1 MIAKYRKLFETGFFH
16 IVGAGSVNKVLS
28 VILSVALVR
37 ILSKVDYGCYAY
49 AFNIAS
55 FFILFNGLGVCSALL
70 QMCCETGIGRKT
82 DSFFAYGY
90 KAGIVVDVVLALAMI
105 AISFLISFPI
115 QGSNRLLL
123 LYCFYPLFMLMFE
136 LKLTWLRILLM
147 NKEYAFMTNMQTVFM
162 VVFSVAGALLY
173 GATGLVI
180 GQCCS
185 YLLSYVVLCVKN
197 PFRSMVAS
205 SSITKPDRFDFW
217 KLSIISAFNNGLGQ
231 ALSLI
236 GTLLIGLLLAS
247 NELVA
252 SYKVA
257 TTIPFALLF
266 IPGMIMTYAYP
277 YFARN
282 KDDRRWTLNGYRRLI
297 MANVLCMAVLT
308 ILVVAFAE
316 PLTMII
322 FGSEYLDSVSTM
334 QLLMI
339 GFFITAAI
347 RQPSGNLLV
356 TQRKLLWNTVVGV
369 LSIFVNVVANLILV
383 TGFGMLGAALAFDLT
398 MLFGAVANTIL
409 YLRALAS
416 IPESSTA
423 S

>member
-1 MIAKYRKLFETGFFH
+1 M
-16 IVGAGSVNKVLS
+16 
-28 VILSVALVR
+28 
-37 ILSKVDYGCYAY
+37 
-49 AFNIAS
+49 
-55 FFILFNGLGVCSALL
+55 
-70 QMCCETGIGRKT
+70 
-82 DSFFAYGY
+82 
-90 KAGIVVDVVLALAMI
+90 
-105 AISFLISFPI
+105 
-115 QGSNRLLL
+115 
-123 LYCFYPLFMLMFE
+123 
-136 LKLTWLRILLM
+136 
-147 NKEYAFMTNMQTVFM
+147 
-162 VVFSVAGALLY
+162 
-173 GATGLVI
+173 
-180 GQCCS
+180 
-185 YLLSYVVLCVKN
+185 
-197 PFRSMVAS
+197 
-205 SSITKPDRFDFW
+205 
-217 KLSIISAFNNGLGQ
+217 
-231 ALSLI
+231 
-236 GTLLIGLLLAS
+236 LLAS

-322 FGSEYLDSVSTM
+322 FGSEYLDSVRTM